1 MCPLFS
7 CVFPVERM
15 WARVPDLQGS
25 SCFLVSV
32 AFGSKQKTC
41 KKSGVTEWAGRDG
54 TDAAPA
60 PRTMCG
66 RPVILR
72 KCLFWRN
79 QQTVETE
86 EFHCVCVCCFCPGAD
101 SVVTPLSF
109 QGAGAAWEKPSR
121 TQQTGLTH
129 SHIIRL
135 CTATRPTDHRDQES
149 ARSGNTGA
157 GLVSL
162 LV

>member
-1 MCPLFS
+1 MGREGRNGRRTSAADHVWTS
-7 CVFPVERM
+7 CDSEKVFVLEEL
-15 WARVPDLQGS
+15 A
-25 SCFLVSV
+25 
-32 AFGSKQKTC
+32 
-41 KKSGVTEWAGRDG
+41 DG
-54 TDAAPA
+54 
-60 PRTMCG
+60 G
-66 RPVILR
+66 
-72 KCLFWRN
+72 N
-79 QQTVETE
+79 GG
-86 EFHCVCVCCFCPGAD
+86 VCVCCFCPGAD